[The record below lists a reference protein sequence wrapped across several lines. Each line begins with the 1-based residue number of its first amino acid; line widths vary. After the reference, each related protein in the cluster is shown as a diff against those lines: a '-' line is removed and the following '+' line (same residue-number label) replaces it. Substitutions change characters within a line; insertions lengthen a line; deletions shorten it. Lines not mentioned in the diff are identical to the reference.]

1 MPRRT
6 QRALSSRVSG
16 THDAMPFLKL
26 QDHRAL
32 PRNVPTPESL
42 EATTEGTRVGGRSPL
57 LARTIQRRN
66 LLLLH
71 LAGKNV
77 PAGPTVSES
86 ENVNNE
92 TKINAARR
100 GNKKKL
106 LSSNNKRPEPKP
118 PGTKLRLKDH
128 HHHNQE
134 TPEIPETMMLS
145 HQEGPAP
152 PL

>member
-6 QRALSSRVSG
+6 QRALSSRASG
-16 THDAMPFLKL
+16 IHDAMPFQKL
-26 QDHRAL
+26 QVHRALL
-32 PRNVPTPESL
+32 PRNVPTLESL
-42 EATTEGTRVGGRSPL
+42 EATTDDTRVGGRSPL
-57 LARTIQRRN
+57 LAMTIQRRN
-66 LLLLH
+66 LPLLH

-77 PAGPTVSES
+77 PVGPIVSES

-106 LSSNNKRPEPKP
+106 LSSNNKKPEPKP
-118 PGTKLRLKDH
+118 PGTKLKPKDH
-128 HHHNQE
+128 HHHN
-134 TPEIPETMMLS
+134 PEITRLS
-145 HQEGPAP
+145 RREGLAP